1 LRKKATTKLCS
12 RYGKNNEKN
21 GVKKK
26 DRKNV
31 ARRGGERE
39 RERETCI
46 LSSLKS
52 SSLVISS
59 ELFVTERGTK
69 HSAKREEKR

>member
-12 RYGKNNEKN
+12 RYGKNNEKK

-26 DRKNV
+26 DRKNEV
-31 ARRGGERE
+31 RRG

-46 LSSLKS
+46 LSSLKL

>member
-1 LRKKATTKLCS
+1 MEKTTKKMEL
-12 RYGKNNEKN
+12 
-21 GVKKK
+21 KK
-26 DRKNV
+26 RTE
-31 ARRGGERE
+31 RMWLGEGERERERE

>member
-39 RERETCI
+39 RETCI

>member
-1 LRKKATTKLCS
+1 MWL
-12 RYGKNNEKN
+12 GE
-21 GVKKK
+21 
-26 DRKNV
+26 
-31 ARRGGERE
+31 GERE